1 VFRLAFNLIFVPQVI
16 KILSKVKFCC
26 CIMLEHLF
34 FLFACVHKVVEFKFC
49 LNSNRIG

>member
-1 VFRLAFNLIFVPQVI
+1 MFSMAFNPIFVPQII

-34 FLFACVHKVVEFKFC
+34 LFACVHKVVEFKIC
-49 LNSNRIG
+49 LNSNRFG